1 MKPTPLARA
10 ASLALLALAPS
21 LSTGGCAEERPAINQ
36 VQPDYLD
43 KADLIPAEYAL
54 LAAGGRPEAVT
65 PEVLRREPV
74 FYTQTT
80 MIAKPA
86 STGFVGLTSYSELQ
100 KVRWEVTER
109 LLLARLSYDFVRGA
123 PGGAGGIGQ
132 NPRTGEIVAAFAIS
146 SHFDIRRSYNES
158 TGEEL
163 NVVVENDRDRPWH
176 QRKFMRVD
184 WSRNLVDGYNS
195 VLQYERWEGRIRA
208 EPVPVFVNSPTDP
221 NAPVFEHATI
231 GGQRALRYF
240 DVVHRAI
247 LHPEEADLGP
257 DLPNIPVCVL
267 GDGETACNPA
277 EVTFR
282 TSFLRAER
290 RDYEPVS
297 LTPPIAGQAAPVPS
311 LDQERFG
318 FFDVSHVGFDR
329 TRSAVLDTERVHL
342 AARHNLW
349 VHHHVPAYGADA
361 GRDCNRDADCADG
374 GLCRIG
380 DAPRSA
386 TARGRCAAPGAAHLA
401 GVTEPA
407 CRADADCAAVSP
419 TAACDRATGTC
430 GDRYVRCSA
439 DETCRALDPRSTC
452 DLAVARTRSDNRGLC
467 LLPFRQRQV
476 RPIAYF
482 ESPNYP
488 ARMQPVTDAVVAEW
502 NAAFADA
509 VQSAR
514 RHECQ
519 LASGADPAVP
529 VADDPCNAPAV
540 LGTDPALGA
549 DAAHVFVGC
558 HAPVWGSDRALPG
571 YHDAA
576 AVAAARA
583 AGWDLPPCGPQGTQA
598 RLGDLRYHMIGSIND
613 QDAQGYWGLANIAA
627 DPETGEIIAGR
638 GAVWQNITDTYAAW
652 LTDLVRLLN
661 GDATTATIAN
671 GRNVIESMRQVG
683 SGDTPSAQA
692 LDAPFRRAGGLASV
706 SLASRDALD
715 RLRLPGSGW
724 LRPGPGARLRND
736 DPDAPGALDLAA
748 RRLAQGRL
756 LGDGDNRAA
765 ARRASLRDTEI
776 ESALLQGP
784 QVSLASTAR
793 QDPSAVLPATRDA
806 ASPLRAQ
813 DPSRRR
819 VIQRMR
825 ARLTAWQCGHEAAF
839 DDDVLAG
846 LAQRIASGAP
856 ITPDDPAD
864 APVAFGQRWVFR
876 DGDGRVDY
884 ERVRDYAAQFI
895 HHGVLAH
902 EIGHSVGQRHN
913 FTASADAV
921 NYHDGYWASRGQGHP
936 GGVRPRWEYLADP
949 ADGRYYSPEEVRG
962 RVEEYAY
969 SSVMDYKGLNEDAH
983 GLGRYDRAFVKNGY
997 VGMVEAFRRVADRP
1011 AALWYSANTAGSGL
1025 STPLDLRA
1033 WSTGGAPR
1041 GMHYTQ
1047 IPAIFGRRADGSPDV
1062 REDNR
1067 YDVFLRETRN
1077 ESLPGWGEASFTNV
1091 TADGH
1096 VLVPYRFDSDERAG
1110 LVWQDQ
1116 PNDAGADAYESMR
1129 YVSGRWLDYYFAN
1142 SYSRLRSGFSTDA
1155 YVSRMWGRY
1164 VEQMRQSSQT
1174 LAFDL
1179 VSFQDFLGS
1188 APDWRRFRD
1197 DPAFLGGFVN
1207 QAATGVVADAF
1218 VAMVLMPEMGA
1229 HRIVERYDGQRLATL
1244 NLETGAGFP
1253 VPINQGR
1260 GFESDWRNDAGF
1272 WWYEQLNRAGSYYDK
1287 VMALDA
1293 FTDPELLLLQ
1303 RDTPADLRLFQLS
1316 FYSMYPAQTI
1326 RLWGG
1331 MLSEDYADFAPLVE
1345 TGGTRSITRTHLA
1358 TLNLPPGDG
1367 AGRSGRVVDDLH
1379 LPIDPQTGFT
1389 VQLRAAVM
1397 GAANIPA
1404 TFDQRFM
1411 DFARVWT
1418 DGSVEALVVADP
1430 ARDTVSFTDPWSRTT
1445 YRALHFGTGAGEPGA
1460 DVGASATVHAATG
1473 AAADEAGIGAR
1484 MILRLRD
1491 LDALRLRAREA
1502 GDAAR
1507 AAALETQL
1515 RQYVDLVH
1523 VLRRLT
1529 ARFGT
1534 GTSVT
1539 H

>member
-1 MKPTPLARA
+1 MKPSPFSRA
-10 ASLALLALAPS
+10 AALALLALAPS
-21 LSTGGCAEERPAINQ
+21 LSTGGCAEERAPINQ

-43 KADLIPAEYAL
+43 KSDFIPAEYAL
-54 LAAGGRPEAVT
+54 LSRGDRPETIT
-65 PEVLRREPV
+65 PEVLRQEPA

-80 MIAKPA
+80 MIAKPP

-100 KVRWEVTER
+100 KIRWEVTEH

-123 PGGAGGIGQ
+123 PGGANGIGQ

-163 NVVVENDRDRPWH
+163 NVVVENATDRPWYR
-176 QRKFMRVD
+176 RKFMRVD
-184 WSRNLVDGYNS
+184 WSSNLVDGYNS
-195 VLQYERWEGRIRA
+195 VLAYERWEGRIHA
-208 EPVPVFVNSPTDP
+208 EPVPVFVNSPSDP

-231 GGQRALRYF
+231 HGQRALRYF

-247 LHPEEADLGP
+247 LHPEETDLGP

-282 TSFLRAER
+282 TSFLRAEG

-297 LTPPIAGQAAPVPS
+297 LTPPIAGQAAPVPA

-318 FFDVSHVGFDR
+318 FFDVARIGFDPV
-329 TRSAVLDTERVHL
+329 RSAVLDTERVHL
-342 AARHNLW
+342 ATRHNLW
-349 VHHHVPAYGADA
+349 IHHHVPVYGADA

-374 GLCRIG
+374 TICRIG
-380 DAPRSA
+380 DTPRSP
-386 TARGRCAAPGAAHLA
+386 TARGRCAAWTADQY
-401 GVTEPA
+401 VT
-407 CRADADCAAVSP
+407 CSSD
-419 TAACDRATGTC
+419 AACTAI
-430 GDRYVRCSA
+430 
-439 DETCRALDPRSTC
+439 DPRSTC
-452 DLAVARTRSDNRGLC
+452 DLAIARTRSDNRGLC

-488 ARMQPVTDAVVAEW
+488 ARMQPVTDAVVSEW
-502 NAAFADA
+502 NTAFVEA

-514 RHECQ
+514 RHECE
-519 LASGADPAVP
+519 LAAGTDASMRT
-529 VADDPCNAPAV
+529 ADDACSAPSV
-540 LGTDPALGA
+540 IGTDPALGA
-549 DAAHVFVGC
+549 DAVHVFVGC
-558 HAPVWGSDRALPG
+558 HAPVWGTDHSLPG
-571 YHDAA
+571 HHSAAEVDAA
-576 AVAAARA
+576 HA
-583 AGWDLPPCGPQGTQA
+583 AGWDLAACGAQGTQA

-627 DPETGEIIAGR
+627 DPETGELIAGR

-652 LTDLVRLLN
+652 LADLVRLIN
-661 GDATTATIAN
+661 GDTTTGSIAN

-683 SGDTPSAQA
+683 SGETPSAQA
-692 LDAPFRRAGGLASV
+692 LDAPFRRTGGLASL
-706 SLASRDALD
+706 STASSAALD

-724 LRPGPGARLRND
+724 LQPGGSARLHSD
-736 DPDAPGALDLAA
+736 DPDAPGALDLST
-748 RRLAQGRL
+748 RRLIQGRI

-765 ARRASLRDTEI
+765 SRRASLRDTDL
-776 ESALLQGP
+776 ESLLLQGQ
-784 QVSLASTAR
+784 QVAIASTSR
-793 QDPSAVLPATRDA
+793 QDPSAILPVTRDA
-806 ASPLRAQ
+806 ASPLRSQ

-825 ARLTAWQCGHEAAF
+825 SRLAAWQCNHEAAF

-846 LAQRIASGAP
+846 LAQRIATGMP
-856 ITPDDPAD
+856 ITPEDPAD
-864 APVAFGQRWVFR
+864 APVAFGRRWDFR
-876 DGDGRVDY
+876 DADGHIDY

-921 NYHDGYWASRGQGHP
+921 NYDDGYWRARGQGHP
-936 GGVRPRWEYLADP
+936 RGLRPRWEYLADP
-949 ADGRYYSPEEVRG
+949 ADGHYYSPEELRG

-997 VGMVEAFRRVADRP
+997 VGMVEAFRRVADRS
-1011 AALWYSANTAGSGL
+1011 AALWYSVNTAGSGL
-1025 STPLDLRA
+1025 STPLDLRE
-1033 WSTGGAPR
+1033 WSTGGSPR

-1047 IPAIFGRRADGSPDV
+1047 IPAIFGRRADGTPDV

-1077 ESLPGWGEASFTNV
+1077 ESLPGWGDASFTNV
-1091 TADGH
+1091 TSDGH

-1116 PNDAGADAYESMR
+1116 TNDAGADAYESMH
-1129 YVSGRWLDYYFAN
+1129 YVAGRWLDYYFAN
-1142 SYSRLRSGFSTDA
+1142 SFSRLRSGFSTDS

-1188 APDWRRFRD
+1188 SPGWRSYRD
-1197 DPAFLGGFVN
+1197 DPAFTGGFVN
-1207 QAATGVVADAF
+1207 QAATSVVADAF
-1218 VAMVLMPEMGA
+1218 IAMVTMPEIGA
-1229 HRIVERYDGQRLATL
+1229 HRIIARDDGQRLAML

-1260 GFESDWRNDAGF
+1260 AFESDWRNDAGF

-1331 MLSEDYADFAPLVE
+1331 LLSEDYADFAPVVE

-1358 TLNLPPGDG
+1358 TLNLPPGEG
-1367 AGRSGRVVDDLH
+1367 AGHSGRVVDDLH
-1379 LPIDPQTGFT
+1379 LPIDPQSGFT

-1397 GAANIPA
+1397 GVANIPA

-1418 DGSVEALVVADP
+1418 DGSVEALTVADP

-1445 YRALHFGTGAGEPGA
+1445 YRALHFGTRAGEPGA
-1460 DVGASATVHAATG
+1460 DVGASAMVHASIGT
-1473 AAADEAGIGAR
+1473 AADEAGIGAR
-1484 MILRLRD
+1484 MVLRLRD
-1491 LDALRLRAREA
+1491 LDALRQRAREG
-1502 GDAAR
+1502 GDEAR

-1515 RQYVDLVH
+1515 RQYIDLVH

-1529 ARFGT
+1529 SRFGT

-1539 H
+1539 R